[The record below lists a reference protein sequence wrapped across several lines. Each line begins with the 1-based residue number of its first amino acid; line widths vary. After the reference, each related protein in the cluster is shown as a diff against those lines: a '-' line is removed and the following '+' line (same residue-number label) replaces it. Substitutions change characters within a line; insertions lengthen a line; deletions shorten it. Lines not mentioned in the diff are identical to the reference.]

1 MAKKANFVS
10 SSYSQSVVCSL
21 YTLEGIY
28 FVIDSGTGMLLVTF
42 GDRLLNVWRKDWFL
56 QLSRKAFVIYLRASI
71 PGKAN
76 AV

>member
-10 SSYSQSVVCSL
+10 SSYSQSVVCSS

-71 PGKAN
+71 PGK
-76 AV
+76 